1 MDLYPLVDIQSAWA
15 LYADVRLANPLTWA
29 IFPGQQIAVY
39 GPNASGKSN
48 LMKLML
54 GVHAL
59 QKGRITWYS
68 ERGEIVPGY
77 KQVATLNYRDGYGAA
92 DNSYYYQQ
100 RWHSADVEHLELVNG
115 KPIVALSCGELRLYR
130 LKQVLSNQPRLL
142 VLDNPFIGLDEETRQ
157 QMDELLTVITQEGHT
172 QVIVLGSRWEDL
184 PSCITHV
191 AEMKDGAFVACW
203 PLDEYKLNLQEKVLE
218 QMYLGSEKTNN
229 QVPSLVYPEEK
240 NQNDNEVIIAMRNV
254 TIRYGNFTILN
265 GLDWVVKRGV
275 HCVLKG
281 PNGSGK
287 STLISLVCADN
298 PQGYSVDMDLF
309 GVKRGSGESIWDI
322 KQKIGYFSPELHR
335 AYNKPVAAIEIVAS
349 GVHDRMGLYRAAD
362 AGQLL
367 QAEIIMER
375 LKIVH
380 LRQRVF
386 TKLSSG
392 EQRMVLL
399 ARAFVKNPELLIL
412 DEPHHGLD
420 QANRALVNEYIRHF
434 TSQPRHTLIY
444 VSHDETEETYP
455 ICGAYEVYTLKRHQ
469 HQ

>member
-1 MDLYPLVDIQSAWA
+1 MNLYPLVDIQSAWA
-15 LYADVRLANPLTWA
+15 LYADVQLTNPLTWA
-29 IFPGQQIAVY
+29 IYPGQQIAIY

-48 LMKLML
+48 LIQLIL

-59 QKGRITWYS
+59 QKGRITWYN
-68 ERGEIVPGY
+68 EKGEVVPGY
-77 KQVATLNYRDGYGAA
+77 KQVATLCYRDGYGGA
-92 DNSYYYQQ
+92 DKSYYHQQ
-100 RWHSADVEHLELVNG
+100 RWHSTDVEHLELVNG
-115 KPIVALSCGELRLYR
+115 KPIVALSCGELRLYH
-130 LKQVLSNQPRLL
+130 LKQVLSNKPRLL

-157 QMDELLTVITQEGHT
+157 HMDHLLTLITQEGHT
-172 QVIVLGSRWEDL
+172 QLIVLGSRWEDF

-191 AEMKDGAFVACW
+191 AEVKDRAFVACW

-218 QMYLGSEKTNN
+218 QIYLGNRKINN
-229 QVPSLVYPEEK
+229 QIPFPVCSDEK
-240 NQNDNEVIIAMRNV
+240 FQNNDEVVVSMRDV
-254 TIRYGNFTILN
+254 TIRYGKFTILD
-265 GLDWVVKRGV
+265 GLNWVVKRGI

-349 GVHDRMGLYRAAD
+349 GLHDRMGLYRAAD

-367 QAEIIMER
+367 QAQIIMER
-375 LKIVH
+375 LEIVH
-380 LRQRVF
+380 LRKRLF

-420 QANRALVNEYIRHF
+420 QANRALVSEYIRHF

-444 VSHDETEETYP
+444 VSHDETEESYP
-455 ICGAYEVYTLKRHQ
+455 ICGSYEVYSLKRNQ
-469 HQ
+469 D